1 MFLEVVF
8 YVLLVFLEVTNGF
21 GIEFVFVVYRRFE
34 SVAGDKIE
42 EFILN
47 GDSLNFELKAAF
59 GEIWDD
65 ILVVLV
71 YLALFLYLFYDKGAD
86 YFRLK

>member
-59 GEIWDD
+59 GEI
-65 ILVVLV
+65 
-71 YLALFLYLFYDKGAD
+71 
-86 YFRLK
+86 